1 MNAKKIKVSINTYNF
16 YDVEDEATAET
27 EAETERRMFL
37 LGDLDW
43 DDLFSREEV
52 QFEVIDDKEN

>member
-1 MNAKKIKVSINTYNF
+1 MSAKRIKVSINTYNF
-16 YDVEDEATAET
+16 YDVET
-27 EAETERRMFL
+27 EGTAETERRMFL